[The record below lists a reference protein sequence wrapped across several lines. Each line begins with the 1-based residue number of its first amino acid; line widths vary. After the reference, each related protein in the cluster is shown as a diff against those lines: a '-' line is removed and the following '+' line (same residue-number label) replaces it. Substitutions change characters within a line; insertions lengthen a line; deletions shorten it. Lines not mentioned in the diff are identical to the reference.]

1 VTNRFFACFDAF
13 FIVQNENI
21 RKIVKIKN
29 AGFLPVFV
37 ETARYKEKKKNNF
50 EKMLDFFKI

>member
-13 FIVQNENI
+13 FIVQNKNI

-29 AGFLPVFV
+29 PEFLPFFAKICRG
-37 ETARYKEKKKNNF
+37 TKKKKNNF
-50 EKMLDFFKI
+50 EKTLDFF